1 MSIELRRTITR
12 YFAHNVIIVVF
23 LGLNSN
29 LVKSAYFIYST
40 SESYADLNCVQP
52 HIEKKNLEFYDL
64 FHSCQ
69 LAMFLHRCHSNG
81 DFVFFHQTKIIT
93 DD

>member
-1 MSIELRRTITR
+1 MRIELRRTITR
-12 YFAHNVIIVVF
+12 YFAHNVIIVVY

-52 HIEKKNLEFYDL
+52 HIEKKDLEFYDL

-81 DFVFFHQTKIIT
+81 DFVIFFIKQK
-93 DD
+93 